1 MPSLSAPPHRSGVR
15 SLIFGLLL
23 AASTSWGDPATP
35 DVATEALR
43 QVARASGVFHAPPVL
58 MPTRKLPDGPLLG
71 NGDLGVAIGAVTER
85 LPLSGR
91 ELQPDIPDLV
101 QGEPLTGRRGGRG
114 TEGGNNRRKQAG
126 EQKGDTA
133 FHGRSK

>member
-1 MPSLSAPPHRSGVR
+1 MPSLSSSPHRSGVR

-23 AASTSWGDPATP
+23 AVSTGRGDPATP

-71 NGDLGVAIGAVTER
+71 NGDLGVAIGTPTRAWI
-85 LPLSGR
+85 
-91 ELQPDIPDLV
+91 DIVL
-101 QGEPLTGRRGGRG
+101 
-114 TEGGNNRRKQAG
+114 RK
-126 EQKGDTA
+126 
-133 FHGRSK
+133 